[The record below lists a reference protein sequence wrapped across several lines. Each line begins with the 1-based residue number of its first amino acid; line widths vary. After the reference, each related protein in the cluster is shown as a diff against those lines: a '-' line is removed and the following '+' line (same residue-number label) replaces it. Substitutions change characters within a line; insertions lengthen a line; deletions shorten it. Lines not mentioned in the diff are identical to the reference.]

1 MCWCVIGE
9 ASKKTAETCQMKR
22 GKEEVPQGV
31 LGVPLKLFVD
41 FVMANGTLKKSLGSI
56 IMHYPIILQDMQLVE
71 LQNQRKGKK
80 YSAYLTKALLQN
92 LLKQFSELILQIV
105 LSQIKIY
112 TTLKRLHETGSS
124 KDEQPW
130 KH

>member
-1 MCWCVIGE
+1 VIGE